1 MTHPISTALD
11 RPIRLAVFISGTG
24 TTLDNFVNHI
34 RRGKLDA
41 EISLVIASR
50 KDCAGVEK
58 SRNYGFVTDVV
69 RRKDFETVEQFS
81 NALFDRCRENR
92 IDLVV
97 LGGFLSLLKI
107 PKDFLARVM
116 NIHPSLIPA
125 FCGKGY
131 YGGRV
136 HLAVFDRGV
145 KVTGCTVH
153 FADNKY
159 DHGPIILQRTVPVYG
174 DDTPES
180 IAKKVF
186 VQECIAY
193 PEAVQLYAQGKISI
207 QEGRVWIAGE
217 SDRPQGN

>member
-1 MTHPISTALD
+1 M
-11 RPIRLAVFISGTG
+11 RLAVFISGGG

-34 RRGKLDA
+34 EQGKLSA
-41 EISLVIASR
+41 EISLVIAS
-50 KDCAGVEK
+50 KEDCAGIEK
-58 SRNYGFVTDVV
+58 SKRYGFSTQVVV
-69 RRKDFETVEQFS
+69 RKEFDCVEQFS
-81 NALFDRCRENR
+81 NVLFQQCRDHQ

-107 PKDFLARVM
+107 PDDFLGRVM

-125 FCGKGY
+125 FCGEGY

-159 DHGPIILQRTVPVYG
+159 DHGPVILQRTVPVFG
-174 DDTPES
+174 SDTPKS

-186 VQECIAY
+186 MEECIAY
-193 PEAVQLYAQGKISI
+193 PEAVQLYAEGKISI
-207 QEGRVWIAGE
+207 REGRVWICDEAE
-217 SDRPQGN
+217 TR

>member
-1 MTHPISTALD
+1 MTSPISTALN
-11 RPIRLAVFISGTG
+11 RPIRLAVFISGGG
-24 TTLDNFVNHI
+24 TTLDNFVAHI
-34 RRGKLDA
+34 DQGKLDA

-50 KDCAGVEK
+50 AGCAGIEK
-58 SRNYGFVTDVV
+58 SKNYGFLTEVV
-69 RRKDFETVEQFS
+69 QRKDFESVEAFS
-81 NALFDRCRENR
+81 KVLFDRCRENE

-107 PKDFLARVM
+107 PNDFLGRVM

-125 FCGKGY
+125 FCGEGY

-153 FADNKY
+153 FADNQY
-159 DHGPIILQRTVPVYG
+159 DHGPIILQRTVPVHG
-174 DDTPES
+174 HDTPES

-186 VQECIAY
+186 DQECIAY
-193 PEAVQLYAQGKISI
+193 PEAIQLYAQGKIAI
-207 QEGRVWIAGE
+207 QEGRVWIENETDSSPPA
-217 SDRPQGN
+217 